1 MVGPLPSTDRKAPEK
16 FSFDPFGGT
25 VVEEIV
31 EEPASASSSEIQ
43 SPSLAFPDPAGRN
56 SKVIPEAAATA
67 GGQQFLRGTKVPESE
82 LGLQRAYFGAFNN
95 FVLALPDTALNLV
108 AYGAEK
114 TGLLDRASANPQEN
128 RDILTRF
135 FNRANYPERDKLFG
149 LIGAGPP
156 LEPATS
162 GEKIAAAAGEGTA
175 LALPFI
181 GATSAGARGGTYA
194 GPAAEYLI
202 NKRATDNIIKGTT
215 VGGAELGPYAQSVV
229 KDAVGA
235 FANAPARVTAAEILA
250 NTASGAAGQTEEE
263 ITGSRTGF
271 GDLLGGFIPAVTTG
285 AAKLAYK
292 WAPTRNAITWAFEA
306 IPYGPG
312 AEKLRSRSE
321 ATIAAEMQK
330 AFNAAKARGDL
341 QEAQD
346 IADKFAAAGTP
357 LKLTPAELSRDPGL
371 RVGQESTQ
379 RSALGDSARRNQERI
394 NTNKDTV
401 QNFLD
406 LNNPMDDAKPTAVV
420 RKFQTA
426 ADEEAAKL
434 SESTTELD
442 QFGQD
447 VLSKLPSVVNRATE
461 GATIRKA
468 LQDAK
473 DAKKAE
479 MNALADELGLNEA
492 DPKTLFNPVKK
503 AIRDE
508 FFLNNDT
515 DKYLPK
521 VIRDFADNEETVISF
536 QTWKRYRDKVT
547 DELSSALANNQN
559 SDVVNL
565 SKFKE
570 RLDNF
575 GNMFYKTND
584 NWLTFKQRYADEYA
598 YPFERGVA
606 YEVLGPSGSA
616 RPGDSRYI
624 TSDEAVAASFA
635 KNVQNATD
643 FMNLYRDKPEA
654 ISAMRNVILDG
665 ARDASMKVKMAGD
678 YTPTIDA
685 DRLNTFINKNREVLD
700 VLGLKDD
707 LGNTQSLAAQF
718 SKRAKD
724 LETRKN
730 IIKNDEVNKLL
741 KKISNGALSPDEF
754 IDEAIVKPSV
764 MKTLSSRVDEMN
776 DPALKEAFNQSIW
789 TRVRQTNDI
798 SNPGSFMETLAKNE
812 RALRMGLGDAHY
824 DNLKTAAKGMSLAL
838 FADAGVAGGGIDRI
852 TVKERWEAFSGI
864 SIASALNAIRA
875 TGQRNVSPEFLAFS
889 FGGRFINARQRAAFD
904 QTMERLM
911 YDPEFAKT
919 LAERA
924 GPDNKPTVEQQKRL
938 GSYLFN
944 MGLRPDGRPYEEEPV
959 EEMIPIPPE
968 LILAPGETFKPTQ
981 KNVPFSER
989 NVLRENVAP
998 IGAPVVTPQK
1008 KVGNISVELPNLK
1021 NSPNKT
1027 FWDSPAAGTPAYD
1040 ALFPN
1045 DPLGAAIQQRATGQ

>member
-1 MVGPLPSTDRKAPEK
+1 MADQPL
-16 FSFDPFGGT
+16 DPFGGT
-25 VVEEIV
+25 SLGEVSTEQ
-31 EEPASASSSEIQ
+31 PQASSIEIQ
-43 SPSLAFPDPAGRN
+43 SPGLMLP
-56 SKVIPEAAATA
+56 KVIPEDAANA
-67 GGQQFLRGTKVPESE
+67 GSSDFLLGKEIPQGE
-82 LGLQRAYFGAFNN
+82 LGLQQAYFGAFNN

-114 TGLLDRASANPQEN
+114 TGLLDRASDDPQEN

-135 FNRANYPERDKLFG
+135 FNRADYPERDKLFG
-149 LIGAGPP
+149 LIGAGQRT
-156 LEPATS
+156 LPATA
-162 GEKIAAAAGEGTA
+162 GEKIAAAAGQGTA
-175 LALPFI
+175 MALPFI
-181 GATSAGARGGTYA
+181 GLTSAGARGPTYT
-194 GPAAEYLI
+194 GQVAEELI
-202 NKRATDNIIKGTT
+202 ANRLRSSNPNYMMG
-215 VGGAELGPYAQSVV
+215 VGGYGGPLAQSVV

-250 NTASGAAGQTEEE
+250 SAASSAAGQTEEE
-263 ITGSRTGF
+263 LTGTRTGM
-271 GDLLGGFIPAVTTG
+271 GDLLGGFIPGVTTG

-292 WAPTRNAITWAFEA
+292 WAPTRNVITWAFEA
-306 IPYGPG
+306 LPIGPA
-312 AEKLRSRSE
+312 AENLKSRSE
-321 ATIAAEMQK
+321 ATISAEMQK

-341 QEAQD
+341 QEAQA
-346 IADKFAAAGTP
+346 IVDKFAAAGTP
-357 LKLTPAELSRDPGL
+357 LQLTPAEFSQDVGL
-371 RVGQESTQ
+371 RVGQISTQ
-379 RSALGDSARRNQERI
+379 RSAVGDSARRNQERI

-406 LNNPMDDAKPTAVV
+406 LSNPMDDAKPTAVV
-420 RKFQTA
+420 RRFETA

-434 SESTTELD
+434 DVDKSELD
-442 QFGQD
+442 QFGQN
-447 VLSKLPSVVNRATE
+447 VLSKLPSVSNRATE

-473 DAKKAE
+473 DVKKAE

-508 FFLNNDT
+508 FFLDNDT

-521 VIRDFADNEETVISF
+521 VVRDFVNDEENVISF

-584 NWLTFKQRYADEYA
+584 NWVTFKQRYADEYA

-606 YEVLGPSGSA
+606 YEVLGAADSA
-616 RPGDSRYI
+616 RPGDLRYI

-654 ISAMRNVILDG
+654 VSAMRNVILDG
-665 ARDASMKVKMAGD
+665 ARDASMKTKMAGD

-718 SKRAKD
+718 SKRAKE

-812 RALRMGLGDAHY
+812 RSLRMGLGDAHY

-838 FADAGVAGGGIDRI
+838 FADAGVAGGGIGRI
-852 TVKERWEAFSGI
+852 TKMERFEAFTGATV
-864 SIASALNAIRA
+864 ASALNAIRSA
-875 TGQRNVSPEFLAFS
+875 GQRNVSPEFLAFS
-889 FGGRFINARQRAAFD
+889 FGGRFLNARQRAAFD

-924 GPDNKPTVEQQKRL
+924 GPDNKPTVAQQKRL

-944 MGLRPDGRPYEEEPV
+944 MGLQPDGRPYEEEPTV
-959 EEMIPIPPE
+959 QEVPVSDEFKLGPN
-968 LILAPGETFKPTQ
+968 ETPKPKTDI
-981 KNVPFSER
+981 PFSELSPIGQ
-989 NVLRENVAP
+989 NVVKPEIAP

-1008 KVGNISVELPNLK
+1008 KVGNISVELPNIQ
-1021 NSPNKT
+1021 NSPDQS
-1027 FWDSPAAGTPAYD
+1027 FWKSSAANTPAYE

-1045 DPLGAAIQQRATGQ
+1045 DPLGAAIQDNATGK